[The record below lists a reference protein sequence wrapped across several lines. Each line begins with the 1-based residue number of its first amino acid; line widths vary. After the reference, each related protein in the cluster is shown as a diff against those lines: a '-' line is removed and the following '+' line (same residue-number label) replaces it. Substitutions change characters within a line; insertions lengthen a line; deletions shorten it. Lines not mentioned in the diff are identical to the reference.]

1 MIVRPPMLNHLCLAC
16 WDESAPRL
24 GPSDGGPL
32 DEIAGDAA
40 GPPVADLGGAAVGAK
55 EKGTVTITD
64 SVGRLSGI
72 WTLPGPTRMVG
83 VWSAQRT
90 PPLYVPST
98 ASPAPNPVA
107 SRT

>member
-55 EKGTVTITD
+55 EKGTVTFTG
-64 SVGRLSGI
+64 SEFHL
-72 WTLPGPTRMVG
+72 
-83 VWSAQRT
+83 
-90 PPLYVPST
+90 
-98 ASPAPNPVA
+98 ASP
-107 SRT
+107 